1 MIQVVL
7 KNRANGEIWRYKTDI
22 ITFLGIMLVKTNQ
35 MSTKKEEKY
44 LRISR
49 HIAVIF
55 IPVFSFIFVIMFF
68 GIGLIQTSLN
78 K

>member
-1 MIQVVL
+1 MNI
-7 KNRANGEIWRYKTDI
+7 K
-22 ITFLGIMLVKTNQ
+22 TFLGIMFVKTNQ
-35 MSTKKEEKY
+35 ITTKKEEKY

-49 HIAVIF
+49 HVAVIF